1 MNPRFSISPMVRLPK
16 WLIPMVLALG
26 GCGAG
31 ATFVVLSP
39 AFGSEAANPL
49 VAQPFLRQFRPAQVP
64 ITLYVADQTCEEFEV
79 RPALVSQATPIE
91 DAIALLLRR
100 QNVTDLVLAGYRI
113 QIEAGIATVDLRL
126 PSHLSEQSPGLG
138 RLSLCEQFIVFGS
151 LHQTLLNNLEWQI
164 REVQFR
170 YQGEVIGF

>member
-1 MNPRFSISPMVRLPK
+1 MNPRFSISPMGRLPK
-16 WLIPMVLALG
+16 WLIPMGLALG

-31 ATFVVLSP
+31 GTVSALSP
-39 AFGSEAANPL
+39 ALTAQAANSL
-49 VAQPFLRQFRPAQVP
+49 AAQPFLRQFRPAQVP
-64 ITLYVADQTCEEFEV
+64 ITLYVADQTCEDFEV

-91 DAIALLLRR
+91 DAIALLLQR

-113 QIEAGIATVDLRL
+113 QIEDGIATVDLRL
-126 PSHLSEQSPGLG
+126 PSNLSEQSPGLD

-151 LHQTLLNNLEWQI
+151 LHQTLLNNLAWQI

-170 YQGEVIGF
+170 YQGEVIVF